1 MDLVKYIAD
10 HADEYDI
17 YFAYPICFQL
27 HNLYYFEA
35 KKDISDED

>member
-1 MDLVKYIAD
+1 MDMVKYIAD

-17 YFAYPICFQL
+17 YFANPICFQL
-27 HNLYYFEA
+27 HNLYYFKT